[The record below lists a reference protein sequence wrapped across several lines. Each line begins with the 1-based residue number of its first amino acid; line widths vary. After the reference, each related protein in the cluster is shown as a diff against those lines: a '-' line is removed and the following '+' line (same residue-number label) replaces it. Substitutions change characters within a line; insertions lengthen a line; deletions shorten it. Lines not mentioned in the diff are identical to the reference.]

1 MNGLDWRQRGKFY
14 RLLVLTS
21 HGGAAQH
28 GYRRWV
34 FVEEIGKKFSIPT
47 QRNRSGPHVRLFV
60 RRET

>member
-1 MNGLDWRQRGKFY
+1 MGWTGDSAGNFTVCWC
-14 RLLVLTS
+14 LTS
-21 HGGAAQH
+21 HVGAAQH